1 MNLEMERAKMGKF
14 RDAIQ
19 QAKGEFAEQNRIEQ
33 ETRAKKGLTD
43 DEFAKY
49 GRTVLD
55 ETCAGKRV
63 RLYENCYVRVSY
75 IAGGEFEKLLGVS
88 GTADVAKKTALG
100 RTLAAGATMG
110 FSLLSSNKRGDMYL
124 TITTDRKA
132 HQMHMS
138 PPTELELKSMHKIS
152 TTASSLL
159 SLEISRQHDLSAVTG
174 VPLEP
179 GSPVSIADELKKLT
193 ELLSQG
199 LITEEEFVLAK
210 SKILS

>member
-1 MNLEMERAKMGKF
+1 
-14 RDAIQ
+14 
-19 QAKGEFAEQNRIEQ
+19 
-33 ETRAKKGLTD
+33 
-43 DEFAKY
+43 
-49 GRTVLD
+49 
-55 ETCAGKRV
+55 
-63 RLYENCYVRVSY
+63 
-75 IAGGEFEKLLGVS
+75 
-88 GTADVAKKTALG
+88 
-100 RTLAAGATMG
+100 
-110 FSLLSSNKRGDMYL
+110 
-124 TITTDRKA
+124 
-132 HQMHMS
+132 MHMS

-210 SKILS
+210 SKILN

>member
-49 GRTVLD
+49 GRKVLD

-138 PPTELELKSMHKIS
+138 PPAELELKSMHKIS

-210 SKILS
+210 SKILN

>member
-49 GRTVLD
+49 GRKVLD

>member
-49 GRTVLD
+49 GRKVLD

-88 GTADVAKKTALG
+88 AQLKQ
-100 RTLAAGATMG
+100 
-110 FSLLSSNKRGDMYL
+110 KR
-124 TITTDRKA
+124 
-132 HQMHMS
+132 
-138 PPTELELKSMHKIS
+138 
-152 TTASSLL
+152 
-159 SLEISRQHDLSAVTG
+159 
-174 VPLEP
+174 
-179 GSPVSIADELKKLT
+179 
-193 ELLSQG
+193 
-199 LITEEEFVLAK
+199 
-210 SKILS
+210 